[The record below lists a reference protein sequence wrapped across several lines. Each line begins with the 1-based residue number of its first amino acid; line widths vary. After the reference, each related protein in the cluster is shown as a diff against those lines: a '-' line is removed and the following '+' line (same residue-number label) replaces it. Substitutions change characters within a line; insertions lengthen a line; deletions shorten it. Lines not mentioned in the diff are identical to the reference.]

1 MAIFQ
6 IDTGDLMAKSG
17 TVEATLSRIQSDVN
31 SMEGQLRQ
39 LQETWKGSA
48 SGAFQEVLTQ
58 WRATQLQVEQSLAS
72 VHQAM
77 AAASTHYEDTE
88 LANAK
93 MFGR

>member
-48 SGAFQEVLTQ
+48 AVAFQGVLTQ
-58 WRATQLQVEQSLAS
+58 WRATQVQVEQSLQS
-72 VHQAM
+72 VRQAM
-77 AAASTHYEDTE
+77 AAASTHYEE
-88 LANAK
+88 VESANTRIFA
-93 MFGR
+93 R

>member
-6 IDTGDLMAKSG
+6 IDTADLAAKAG
-17 TVEATLSRIQSDVN
+17 TVEATLSRIQSDVS

-48 SGAFQEVLTQ
+48 ALAFQDVLTQ
-58 WRATQLQVEQSLAS
+58 WRATQVQVEQSLGS
-72 VHQAM
+72 VRQAM
-77 AAASTHYEDTE
+77 ATASMQYEETE
-88 LANAK
+88 QATTR

>member
-6 IDTGDLMAKSG
+6 IDTADLAAKAG
-17 TVEATLSRIQSDVN
+17 TVEATLSRIQADVS

-39 LQETWKGSA
+39 LQDTWKGSA

-58 WRATQLQVEQSLAS
+58 WRSTQVQVEQSLAS
-72 VHQAM
+72 VRQAM
-77 AAASTHYEDTE
+77 AAASSQYEETE
-88 LANAK
+88 LATTR